1 MTRRRTALRIIALA
15 LLGLLVA
22 LAAYELFAVHRARQ
36 ATPQVL
42 AAAAKG
48 ELKIGEAPKRRL
60 DMLVR
65 VEDPGFYRHK
75 GVDFSTP
82 GAGMTSITQSLVK
95 RFYFDDFQPGFAKLE
110 QSLIA
115 RFVLHPA
122 MSKQDQLQAYIN
134 HSHFGSVEGRRVVGL
149 ADAARSYYGT
159 QFAKLSDRQF
169 LSLVAMMM
177 APRDYHPIRRPEAN
191 AERVRRIEA
200 MLAGRC
206 APQGLRDVALK
217 ACAGPRELRSP
228 RGA

>member
-1 MTRRRTALRIIALA
+1 MARRRRVVRIVGFA
-15 LLGLLVA
+15 LLGLIAA
-22 LAAYELFAVHRARQ
+22 LAAYELFALYRARQ
-36 ATPQVL
+36 ATPDVL

-48 ELKIGEAPKRRL
+48 ELKFADVPKRRL
-60 DMLVR
+60 DMLVTI
-65 VEDPGFYRHK
+65 EDPGFYRHK

-122 MSKQDQLQAYIN
+122 MSKPAQLQVYLN
-134 HSHFGSVEGRRVVGL
+134 HSHFGAVDGRRVVGF
-149 ADAARSYYGT
+149 ADAARSFYGT
-159 QFAKLSDRQF
+159 EFSQLSDRQF

-177 APRDYHPIRRPEAN
+177 APRDYDPIRKPAAN

-206 APQGLRDVALK
+206 APQGLRDVALE
-217 ACAGPRELRSP
+217 ACARD
-228 RGA
+228 